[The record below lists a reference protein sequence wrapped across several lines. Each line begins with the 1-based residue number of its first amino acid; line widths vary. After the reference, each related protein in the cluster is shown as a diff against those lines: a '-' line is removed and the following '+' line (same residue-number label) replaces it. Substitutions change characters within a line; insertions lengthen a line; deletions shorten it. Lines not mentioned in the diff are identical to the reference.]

1 MCFPLSERATL
12 DAEEWDQHITG
23 PIHSATL
30 LHTTSRCRTP
40 VSKDGKY
47 NYPVNRALR
56 FALELEKVTLFSYY
70 DSTLSSDSPQISKL
84 WRVRVF
90 TQSSSRLPVL
100 SSLNSSKQPSAFE
113 ASPTKNN
120 LREALYYQVF
130 DRFEPPVNPPC
141 SASRS
146 TAVFHSSWCRPSRG
160 GIVSAIYFVTRFGL
174 FATICQ
180 KPGVRNA
187 RQWRNVKAEDDGPAD
202 SSGAQPDAN
211 FDFASASAFCN
222 EQGEQN
228 ERLSPVFDSHA
239 ALRRK
244 NDARTPLVAFS
255 SPNADP

>member
-1 MCFPLSERATL
+1 MVNVPSLPLLTVTLAPVLSSVTVICAFGTTAPCGSNTVPVMEPRCTCAAAKETASQKITATLSLMCFPLSERANL
-12 DAEEWDQHITG
+12 DDEKWDQHITG

-146 TAVFHSSWCRPSRG
+146 TAVFHVCRACS
-160 GIVSAIYFVTRFGL
+160 I
-174 FATICQ
+174 
-180 KPGVRNA
+180 A
-187 RQWRNVKAEDDGPAD
+187 RR
-202 SSGAQPDAN
+202 
-211 FDFASASAFCN
+211 
-222 EQGEQN
+222 
-228 ERLSPVFDSHA
+228 
-239 ALRRK
+239 
-244 NDARTPLVAFS
+244 
-255 SPNADP
+255 